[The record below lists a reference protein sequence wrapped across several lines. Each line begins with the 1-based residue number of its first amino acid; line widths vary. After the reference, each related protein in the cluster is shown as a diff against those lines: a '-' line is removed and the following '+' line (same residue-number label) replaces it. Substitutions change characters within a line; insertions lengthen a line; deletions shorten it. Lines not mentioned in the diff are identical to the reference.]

1 MPTSYPGSLDS
12 FSNPSSSSKLNDSGV
27 VHSDQHA
34 NANDAIEA
42 IEAEL
47 GLNPKGSS
55 ATVAAR
61 LSTLAP
67 LASPTF
73 TGTVTLPLTTA
84 GYVTTTSGGAISS
97 VSQIPIST
105 GVGGLGTNVA
115 TFLATPTSANLASA
129 LTDETGSTSVVFSAS
144 PTFTGQITVPA
155 GSTTTAPIIFQNGS
169 LLTSAAGG
177 RLEYDGRLFYLTPST
192 TAVGGRAVA
201 QSTHY
206 FALAA
211 DRNLTNVNTVQS
223 IFGVG
228 LTVQATTS
236 YEIEMLVSVSTTGT
250 TSNSLGISFG
260 GTATLTSIGYQ
271 VEASQNATSFATLT
285 AGSQAFINTAANTAV
300 TAAVATATY
309 RNIFIKGIV
318 RVNGTGTFIPQL
330 TYSAAP
336 GVAPIVASNS
346 YIKMTP
352 IGSNTVTTVGAWA

>member
-42 IEAEL
+42 IEATL
-47 GLNPKGSS
+47 GVNPQGAS
-55 ATVAAR
+55 ATVVAR
-61 LSTLAP
+61 LNTLAT

-73 TGTVTLPLTTA
+73 TGQL
-84 GYVTTTSGGAISS
+84 
-97 VSQIPIST
+97 
-105 GVGGLGTNVA
+105 
-115 TFLATPTSANLASA
+115 
-129 LTDETGSTSVVFSAS
+129 
-144 PTFTGQITVPA
+144 TVPA
-155 GSTTTAPIIFQNGS
+155 GSTSTSPIIFQSGS
-169 LLTSAAGG
+169 LLTNAAGG
-177 RLEYDGRLFYLTPST
+177 RMEYDGKLYYLTPSS

-201 QSTHY
+201 TSSHY

-309 RNIFIKGIV
+309 RNVFIKGIV

-336 GVAPIVASNS
+336 GAAPIVASNS